1 MFGGFLTMMFIF
13 VMISVILNVTRS
25 GRPRLGDS
33 GYPPQPL
40 DRRPRPQ
47 IDQWAGL
54 GGPTYG
60 HTPYRQAPFVQSP
73 YGQSP
78 YAQSPYGG
86 MFGGQPQP
94 YADPAARQ
102 PMSQGSRDAIDRDI
116 TSFGEELRDLDLEVV
131 GMPLDDATQADYT
144 KALDAYDGAKQ
155 QLYGAQTNA
164 DVKRIAEIMEEG
176 RYAVAC
182 VRARVAGAP
191 VPEHRPPCFFDPSHG
206 VSVANVSW
214 APHGGAPRDVP
225 ACAADAQRVRTGN
238 DPSIR
243 MVYSGQRQV
252 PYWEDQQHAAW
263 AQGYYGR
270 YGGDPALRT
279 ITHGAL
285 MIGGFS
291 LLMGL
296 LDD

>member
-1 MFGGFLTMMFIF
+1 MFGGLFTMIFIF
-13 VMISVILNVTRS
+13 VMISVILSVTRAN
-25 GRPRLGDS
+25 RPRLGDS
-33 GYPPQPL
+33 GYPPQQMGMQP
-40 DRRPRPQ
+40 PRPQ
-47 IDQWAGL
+47 LDQW
-54 GGPTYG
+54 GGFQPM
-60 HTPYRQAPFVQSP
+60 
-73 YGQSP
+73 
-78 YAQSPYGG
+78 G
-86 MFGGQPQP
+86 MQPMGPARFG
-94 YADPAARQ
+94 DPAGAQ
-102 PMSQGSRDAIDRDI
+102 PMSQGSREAINRDI

-131 GMPLDDATQADYT
+131 GLPLDDAAQADYT
-144 KALDAYDGAKQ
+144 EALDAYDGAKQ
-155 QLYGAQTNA
+155 QLANARTNA
-164 DVKRIAEIMEEG
+164 DVKHIAEIMEAG

-182 VRARVAGAP
+182 VRARVKNEA
-191 VPEHRPPCFFDPSHG
+191 VPERRPPCFFDPSHG

-214 APHGGAPRDVP
+214 APPGGAAREVP
-225 ACAADAQRVRTGN
+225 ACAADVQRVRTGN

-243 MVYSGQRQV
+243 MVYAGQRQV

-270 YGGDPALRT
+270 YGGDPALRS

>member
-1 MFGGFLTMMFIF
+1 MMFIF
-13 VMISVILNVTRS
+13 VMISVILSVTRRN
-25 GRPRLGDS
+25 RPGLGES
-33 GYPPQPL
+33 GYPPPPQMGMQAPHPQLNQWGGFQPL
-40 DRRPRPQ
+40 GLQPM
-47 IDQWAGL
+47 AGQF
-54 GGPTYG
+54 
-60 HTPYRQAPFVQSP
+60 R
-73 YGQSP
+73 
-78 YAQSPYGG
+78 
-86 MFGGQPQP
+86 
-94 YADPAARQ
+94 DPSGAQ
-102 PMSQGSRDAIDRDI
+102 PMSQGSREAIDRDI

-131 GMPLDDATQADYT
+131 GLPLDEAAQSDYT
-144 KALDAYDGAKQ
+144 EALDAYDGAKQ
-155 QLYGAQTNA
+155 QLYNARTNA
-164 DVKRIAEIMEEG
+164 DVTHIAQIMEAG

-182 VRARVAGAP
+182 VRARVKNQP
-191 VPEHRPPCFFDPSHG
+191 VPERRPPCFFDPSHG

-214 APHGGAPRDVP
+214 APPGGAARDVP
-225 ACAADAQRVRTGN
+225 ACAADIQRVRTGN

-243 MVYSGQRQV
+243 MVYAGQRQV

-270 YGGDPALRT
+270 FGGDPSLRT

>member
-1 MFGGFLTMMFIF
+1 MFGGLFTLMFIF
-13 VMISVILNVTRS
+13 VMISVVLSVTRA
-25 GRPRLGDS
+25 GRPRLGD
-33 GYPPQPL
+33 GGIPP
-40 DRRPRPQ
+40 RPPINPYQQRPQ
-47 IDQWAGL
+47 ITQW
-54 GGPTYG
+54 GGYAQPST
-60 HTPYRQAPFVQSP
+60 P
-73 YGQSP
+73 YGQPASFG
-78 YAQSPYGG
+78 AQP
-86 MFGGQPQP
+86 F
-94 YADPAARQ
+94 DPSVHQ
-102 PMSQGSRDAIDRDI
+102 PMSQGSRQAIDRDI

-131 GMPLDDATQADYT
+131 GMPLDDAAQADYT
-144 KALDAYDGAKQ
+144 KALDSYDGAKQ
-155 QLYGAQTNA
+155 QLSTASSNA
-164 DVKRIAEIMEEG
+164 DVKRIAQIMEEG

-182 VRARVAGAP
+182 VKARVKGEP
-191 VPEHRPPCFFDPSHG
+191 VPEHRAPCFFDPSHG

-214 APHGGAPRDVP
+214 APPGGAPREVP

-243 MVYSGQRQV
+243 MVYAGQRQV

-270 YGGDPALRT
+270 YGADPALRS

>member
-1 MFGGFLTMMFIF
+1 MFGGLITMMFIF
-13 VMISVILNVTRS
+13 VMISVILSVTRRN
-25 GRPRLGDS
+25 RPGLGDG
-33 GYPPQPL
+33 GYPPQQMGMQA
-40 DRRPRPQ
+40 PRPQ
-47 IDQWAGL
+47 LNQWGAFQPPGL
-54 GGPTYG
+54 RQMPMPPMPMHPLGAPQ
-60 HTPYRQAPFVQSP
+60 YR
-73 YGQSP
+73 
-78 YAQSPYGG
+78 
-86 MFGGQPQP
+86 
-94 YADPAARQ
+94 DPSGAQ
-102 PMSQGSRDAIDRDI
+102 PMSQGSREAIDRDI

-131 GMPLDDATQADYT
+131 GLPLDEAAQADYT
-144 KALDAYDGAKQ
+144 EALDAYDGAKQ
-155 QLYGAQTNA
+155 QLANARTNA
-164 DVKRIAEIMEEG
+164 DVKHIAEIMESG

-182 VRARVAGAP
+182 VRARVKNEA
-191 VPEHRPPCFFDPSHG
+191 VPERRPPCFFDPSHG

-214 APHGGAPRDVP
+214 APPGGAPRDVP
-225 ACAADAQRVRTGN
+225 ACAADVQRVRTGN

-270 YGGDPALRT
+270 YGGDPTLRT

>member
-1 MFGGFLTMMFIF
+1 MFSGLITMMFIF
-13 VMISVILNVTRS
+13 VMISVILSVTR
-25 GRPRLGDS
+25 GNRPRLGDS

-40 DRRPRPQ
+40 DPRPRPQ
-47 IDQWAGL
+47 INQWGGL
-54 GGPTYG
+54 GGPYA
-60 HTPYRQAPFVQSP
+60 QQP
-73 YGQSP
+73 YGQQAFP
-78 YAQSPYGG
+78 MMGQPYG
-86 MFGGQPQP
+86 
-94 YADPAARQ
+94 DPAARQ
-102 PMSQGSRDAIDRDI
+102 PMSQGSREAIDRDI

-131 GMPLDDATQADYT
+131 GMPLDEATQADYT
-144 KALDAYDGAKQ
+144 SALDAYDGAKQ
-155 QLYGAQTNA
+155 QLATAQSNA
-164 DVKRIAEIMEEG
+164 DVKRIAEIMEGG
-176 RYAVAC
+176 RYSVAC
-182 VRARVAGAP
+182 VRARVKGEA

-214 APHGGAPRDVP
+214 APPGGAARDVP
-225 ACAADAQRVRTGN
+225 ACAADAQRIRTGN

-243 MVYSGQRQV
+243 MVYAGQRQV